1 MRISA
6 LFIHCFVTFQVRF
19 CEKWHHNAANEYKT
33 PALCLLFSWVT
44 RTWFIFRLISCNS
57 MNRIMM
63 LVRLWVPSLM
73 ITTSFH
79 LSLRSRCFWRK
90 LHGTVSFSCFP
101 SAASSVVLQN
111 AATLFWLW
119 SSRNVLW
126 TTKHPLTSHQH
137 GDWVDADLY
146 SYFLGELLL
155 EHTYGDHVNLR
166 TFSLSEERT
175 CWRVFKEL
183 PERIIV
189 WAHSGNRKSDPDAF
203 SCSRLEYLSVLM
215 SETCLKKYS

>member
-1 MRISA
+1 MFCNISGQI
-6 LFIHCFVTFQVRF
+6 LW
-19 CEKWHHNAANEYKT
+19 KWQHNAVNEYKT
-33 PALCLLFSWVT
+33 PTLCLVRGILFSWVT
-44 RTWFIFRLISCNS
+44 QTWFIFRLISCNS
-57 MNRIMM
+57 TNRIMM
-63 LVRLWVPSLM
+63 LVPLWVPSLM

-79 LSLRSRCFWRK
+79 LVEILMLLEKTAWIRFIFSFSVCSF
-90 LHGTVSFSCFP
+90 FSCF
-101 SAASSVVLQN
+101 AER
-111 AATLFWLW
+111 
-119 SSRNVLW
+119 SRNVLSS
-126 TTKHPLTSHQH
+126 TKHPPTSHQH
-137 GDWVDADLY
+137 GGWVDTDLY

-155 EHTYGDHVNLR
+155 DHKYSDHVNLR

-189 WAHSGNRKSDPDAF
+189 RANSGNRKADPDAF

>member
-1 MRISA
+1 MFCNISGQ
-6 LFIHCFVTFQVRF
+6 IMW
-19 CEKWHHNAANEYKT
+19 KWQHNAVNEYKT
-33 PALCLLFSWVT
+33 PTLCLVRGILFSWVT
-44 RTWFIFRLISCNS
+44 QTWFIFRLISCKS
-57 MNRIMM
+57 TNRIMM
-63 LVRLWVPSLM
+63 LVPLWVPSLM

-79 LSLRSRCFWRK
+79 LSLRSWCFCRK
-90 LHGTVSFSCFP
+90 LHGAISFSRFSVCSIFSCF
-101 SAASSVVLQN
+101 AER
-111 AATLFWLW
+111 
-119 SSRNVLW
+119 SRNVLS

-137 GDWVDADLY
+137 GGWVDTDLY

-155 EHTYGDHVNLR
+155 DHKYSDHVNLR

-189 WAHSGNRKSDPDAF
+189 RAHSGNRKADPDAF

>member
-111 AATLFWLW
+111 AATLFCCEAPEMFCGRQNTPWLPI
-119 SSRNVLW
+119 SMETEW
-126 TTKHPLTSHQH
+126 TQI
-137 GDWVDADLY
+137 Y
-146 SYFLGELLL
+146 I
-155 EHTYGDHVNLR
+155 R
-166 TFSLSEERT
+166 TFWVNSSLNIHTAIMLICEHLACQRNEHVG
-175 CWRVFKEL
+175 VFLKSCL
-183 PERIIV
+183 
-189 WAHSGNRKSDPDAF
+189 SG
-203 SCSRLEYLSVLM
+203 LSFEPTV
-215 SETCLKKYS
+215 ETENQIRMRSHAAASSICLF